1 MDTSL
6 FHAVNALAGNIDQID
21 DFFEFSARLL
31 PLALV
36 GLLLA
41 LWFWPGTRTERDAR
55 QWTCVAATGAS
66 ALALGFNQVI
76 IHIWERPRP
85 FVDHPT
91 VLLLPPSH
99 DPSFPSDHAAFVFA
113 IAVAVV
119 LSHRRAG
126 LVALAIAT
134 LVSFARVYVGEHYV
148 SDVLAGAV
156 IGALASGGVH
166 LLRPYLLPMLDYPLR
181 LARRLHLA

>member
-1 MDTSL
+1 MDASL
-6 FHAVNALAGNIDQID
+6 FHAINTLAGHIDQID

-41 LWFWPGTRTERDAR
+41 LWFWPGSRAERDVR
-55 QWTCVAATGAS
+55 QWACIAATGAS
-66 ALALGFNQVI
+66 ALALGINQVI
-76 IHIWERPRP
+76 IHLWDRPRP
-85 FVDHPT
+85 FADHPA

-113 IAVAVV
+113 IAVAVY

-126 LVALAIAT
+126 LVALMIAT
-134 LVSFARVYVGEHYV
+134 LVGFARVYVGEHYV

-156 IGALASGGVH
+156 IGALAAGGVQ
-166 LLRPYLLPMLDYPLR
+166 LLRPYLLPILDYPFR
-181 LARRLHLA
+181 LARRWHLA